1 MTATAQDCARMVTA
15 LADLADQESAALR
28 AGDYAAAA
36 EIQGRCAPLLE
47 FLSVHAESIRGRAE
61 LTGQLRQIRAQRN
74 ESSAQLEARIEAA
87 RTELGTLQ
95 SSRRRLNQIA
105 PAYGHANAA
114 PRRQL
119 SAVG

>member
-36 EIQGRCAPLLE
+36 EIQARCAPLLE
-47 FLSVHAESIRGRAE
+47 FLSVHAELIRGRAE
-61 LTGQLRQIRAQRN
+61 LTEHLRQIRAQRN
-74 ESSAQLEARIEAA
+74 ASSAQLEAKIEAA
-87 RTELGTLQ
+87 RAELGTMQ
-95 SSRRRLNQIA
+95 SSRLRLNQIA
-105 PAYGHANAA
+105 PVYGHATAA